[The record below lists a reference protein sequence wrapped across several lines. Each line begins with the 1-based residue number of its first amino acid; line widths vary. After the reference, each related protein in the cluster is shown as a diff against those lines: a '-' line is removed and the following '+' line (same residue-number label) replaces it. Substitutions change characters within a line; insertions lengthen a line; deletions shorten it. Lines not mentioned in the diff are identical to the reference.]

1 MEIELAS
8 LLVKRD
14 YTYEDLKAVFDRPEA
29 RFFLFHFVFDFC
41 VACGVGVGFADWDG
55 PRVICRRVS
64 IKETRGYRLVPECF

>member
-41 VACGVGVGFADWDG
+41 VLFCV
-55 PRVICRRVS
+55 C
-64 IKETRGYRLVPECF
+64 CFFLSPD